1 MTNSFLSDTTST
13 LNAVKNLA
21 LGVLPLIPTERRYGA
36 NSITT
41 KELEAALSPHVPE
54 ARLHHLEIEFD
65 SKGTTDRARLHLHWN
80 ESGVQANLPTTAF
93 VKGTPTTVSS
103 RILNSVFGLCET
115 EVRFYNQIYPD
126 VADITVKPYVARVG
140 AGGRFVIALED
151 LSNRASFYQTG
162 DQPSLAY
169 VEAMIGALA
178 KLHAKYWQSPR
189 FKRDLSWVTPY
200 AQRPGHTLSHLV
212 ENRSEEWL
220 IERGDAPKTVLR
232 LTRFFLENRRAV
244 DRVWESLPPTL
255 CHGDPHLAN
264 TYTLTNG
271 QVGLLDWQN
280 MHKMNGLRD
289 VAYFLGYSLTTEQR
303 HTAESNLIKRYLEQL
318 AAHGVKEVPTY
329 SQAFDLYRLLML
341 DTWTSVWMTL
351 AIGGMSDEDLG
362 ELAIKRI
369 YETLEDLDTEK
380 ALRSAVQSL

>member
-54 ARLHHLEIEFD
+54 ARLNHLEIEFD

-178 KLHAKYWQSPR
+178 KLHAKYWQ
-189 FKRDLSWVTPY
+189 
-200 AQRPGHTLSHLV
+200 
-212 ENRSEEWL
+212 
-220 IERGDAPKTVLR
+220 
-232 LTRFFLENRRAV
+232 
-244 DRVWESLPPTL
+244 
-255 CHGDPHLAN
+255 
-264 TYTLTNG
+264 
-271 QVGLLDWQN
+271 
-280 MHKMNGLRD
+280 
-289 VAYFLGYSLTTEQR
+289 
-303 HTAESNLIKRYLEQL
+303 
-318 AAHGVKEVPTY
+318 
-329 SQAFDLYRLLML
+329 
-341 DTWTSVWMTL
+341 
-351 AIGGMSDEDLG
+351 
-362 ELAIKRI
+362 
-369 YETLEDLDTEK
+369 
-380 ALRSAVQSL
+380 